1 MVSNPGIRR
10 HVRHIGSPVFHA
22 PSARPEKVRLMN
34 ELPQSAQK
42 VAQALQSAALDVSI
56 VQMPSSTRT
65 AEDAAN
71 ACQCDTSQIVKSLV
85 FQGKTTK
92 TPLLLLV
99 SGTNRVNVKG
109 VAESIGEALSRPDAD
124 FVRTVTGFAIG
135 GIPPLGHATNLKTYF
150 DRDLLQHNVVW
161 AAAGTPNCVFSVDP
175 ARLAEAANADI
186 IDVC

>member
-1 MVSNPGIRR
+1 MCDILE
-10 HVRHIGSPVFHA
+10 A
-22 PSARPEKVRLMN
+22 PYFSAPPARLEKVHPMN

-71 ACQCDTSQIVKSLV
+71 ACQCHPSQIVKSLV

-92 TPLLLLV
+92 SPLLLLV

-109 VAESIGEALSRPDAD
+109 VTGSIGEALSRPDAD

-135 GIPPLGHATNLKTYF
+135 GIPPLGHATHLKTYF
-150 DRDLLQHNVVW
+150 DRDLLQYDVVW
-161 AAAGTPNCVFSVDP
+161 AAAGTPDCVFSVDP
-175 ARLAEAANADI
+175 TRLAEAANAEI